1 MHGEC
6 MPDTNV
12 VGNKIY
18 TKRMIVNGDSVSF
31 KMTSFSWAYKWSG
44 ETNHFTEWA

>member
-1 MHGEC
+1 

-31 KMTSFSWAYKWSG
+31 KMTSFSRAYKWSG
-44 ETNHFTEWA
+44 KPNHFTEWA